1 MNTKVSQASQHD
13 LLLIN
18 NSQQKCKINV
28 VYKECCNTA
37 LWGAKEILIPNNRY
51 LFMPD
56 KIWDALKSSL
66 HDESLQTH
74 LQLSRA
80 GSNSEQNI
88 LQAEKH
94 R

>member
-1 MNTKVSQASQHD
+1 
-13 LLLIN
+13 
-18 NSQQKCKINV
+18 
-28 VYKECCNTA
+28 
-37 LWGAKEILIPNNRY
+37 
-51 LFMPD
+51 MPD